1 MDTLELLCDDAQIAV
16 WHNEGLPNDRMS
28 TENAIILTNASRWP
42 LMIDPQ
48 LFVGYI
54 VKFLTLFQA
63 YFSFVGRESN
73 GSNRNMVPT

>member
-1 MDTLELLCDDAQIAV
+1 MQPEIPHTEGVDPIELLCDDALIAT

-48 LFVGYI
+48 LYRT
-54 VKFLTLFQA
+54 LTTLII
-63 YFSFVGRESN
+63 
-73 GSNRNMVPT
+73 